1 MGLGM
6 RRYSAVWWVCV
17 LLKLLAVLTL
27 ASPVLNLFSLQFD
40 GNPALVSG
48 TRLLGMNIEFT
59 NDQFKV
65 LNALRTIFAA
75 AAFTLLYWAA
85 AEALRMIANTEVYT
99 RGTYSVFRKRAEQQ
113 QRLTSQAARIR
124 SQTPIIPDSEI
135 VPFEAP
141 PPDPRKRKRLGE
153 SSGYRDTNT
162 VFVRAAKVH
171 ERPENAVRPPRP
183 AGEIEVIQD
192 LNETPRGEDRGLP
205 FDRV

>member
-6 RRYSAVWWVCV
+6 RRYSAVWWISVF
-17 LLKLLAVLTL
+17 LKLMAVYTTVGGILGVGMWLIPNSSTHQFFGVDVVLSPTAYFLIHGTWHLLT
-27 ASPVLNLFSLQFD
+27 NL
-40 GNPALVSG
+40 G
-48 TRLLGMNIEFT
+48 
-59 NDQFKV
+59 
-65 LNALRTIFAA
+65 AA
-75 AAFTLLYWAA
+75 ATFWAIG
-85 AEALRMIANTEVYT
+85 EILTHVMNTEAYA
-99 RGTYSVFRKRAEQQ
+99 RGTYAVFRKRAEHQQ
-113 QRLTSQAARIR
+113 QLTSQAARIR